1 MYSNDGCAMTCH
13 QFKFVALLFFAYYDK
28 ELRPI

>member
-1 MYSNDGCAMTCH
+1 MTCH
-13 QFKFVALLFFAYYDK
+13 HFKFVALLFFAYYDK